1 MYPFFELFP
10 DSSFS
15 IIIYT
20 FGLWLLV
27 SFFAFFAMLKKLSS
41 KYSYDISIFVNNI
54 LWYFISVFF
63 FSRLFY
69 VISKWNDLK
78 YINNPAEFFIMSDYN
93 FSLFWAMF
101 WFFIV
106 FLINLKLRKEKIE
119 KYIDWLVLSFLFI
132 LIIGFIWA
140 FFGWQVYWKET
151 NFWIELMYNHPFTP
165 IPYQSPIFPLAIMY
179 SVLFFIEFSVL
190 YMLSMFIKIR
200 WFIGYTGLLVFS
212 IIIIIGE
219 SFSGKYDI
227 FKVSIWF
234 SFSQILAVIL
244 IIYSFYKLYY
254 ISKISSKDTTV
265 LTPKH

>member
-1 MYPFFELFP
+1 MYPFFELFS
-10 DSSFS
+10 DTSFS

-20 FGLWLLV
+20 FWLWLLI
-27 SFFAFFAMLKKLSS
+27 SFFAFFAMLKKLST
-41 KYSYDISIFVNNI
+41 KYSYDVWIFINNI
-54 LWYFISVFF
+54 LWYFLSVFF

-101 WFFIV
+101 GFFIV

-132 LIIGFIWA
+132 LVIWFIGA
-140 FFGWQVYWKET
+140 FLWWQVYWKET
-151 NFWIELMYNHPFTP
+151 SFWIEVMYTHPFTP
-165 IPYQSPIFPLAIMY
+165 IPYQSPIFPLAIIY
-179 SVLFFIEFSVL
+179 SILFFLEFSVL

-200 WFIGYTGLLVFS
+200 GFIGYIGLLVFS
-212 IIIIIGE
+212 IIIIVWE
-219 SFSGKYDI
+219 FFSWKYDI
-227 FKVSIWF
+227 FKVTIWF
-234 SFSQILAVIL
+234 NFSQILAVFL

-254 ISKISSKDTTV
+254 ISKIYSKDTTV